1 MDAFLYSLI
10 KLHSCRPLTV
20 LFVNF
25 KKAMSKVRGPTLVLI
40 SAEYT
45 NLLLRVSVHII
56 GGLWIH
62 ATLSCPTI
70 AGCNHLLS
78 IYLLLENQPFVTI
91 SLRVPFFFLFFWC
104 VLLKKAFGHC
114 YFFYLLRESTFCFFI
129 ISKISSIDVYH
140 LLHASCTWWKRLGH
154 ILVPIQPVSTF
165 VFLGSIVQVLDS
177 SVYLL
182 FMACILAKGK
192 REITNFFIQI
202 AYKNGK
208 F

>member
-1 MDAFLYSLI
+1 MDPCYIILSNN
-10 KLHSCRPLTV
+10 CRMQSFAIH
-20 LFVNF
+20 LFAARKSTF
-25 KKAMSKVRGPTLVLI
+25 CDYLFA
-40 SAEYT
+40 SA
-45 NLLLRVSVHII
+45 I
-56 GGLWIH
+56 
-62 ATLSCPTI
+62 
-70 AGCNHLLS
+70 
-78 IYLLLENQPFVTI
+78 
-91 SLRVPFFFLFFWC
+91 FFLFFWC